1 METMISMTT
10 TQTIESREV
19 AEMID
24 RKHSE
29 LLKYIRRIIGYLA
42 EGEIHSGSFFL
53 ESSYFDQNNQPRPC
67 YLLSKQGCEMVAN
80 KLTGRNGTI
89 FTAKYVQRFN
99 EMEMTNWDSYM
110 IDDPVKRAEKWIVEQ
125 ERTKQL
131 ALENDEMKPKAA
143 FADSVTAS
151 GDTILVRDLARFLKQ
166 NGMNIGQNRLF
177 ERLRK
182 DGYLIK
188 SGSRKNTPTQKA
200 MDLGLFKTTERTI
213 QRSEGSE
220 IKITTKVTGKGQF
233 YFINKYL
240 EEFNNNEINGD

>member
-1 METMISMTT
+1 MEAMISMTT

-19 AEMID
+19 AGMID

-29 LLKYIRRIIGYLA
+29 LLKDIRRIIGYLA

-53 ESSYFDQNNQPRPC
+53 ESSYYDQNNQPRPC

-99 EMEMTNWDSYM
+99 EMEMSNWDSYM
-110 IDDPVKRAEKWIVEQ
+110 IDDPVKRAEKWIAEQ

-131 ALENDEMKPKAA
+131 ALEVTEMKPKAA

-151 GDTILVRDLARFLKQ
+151 GDAILVRDLARFLKQ

-188 SGSRKNTPTQKA
+188 SGSRKNTPTQRA
-200 MDLGLFKTTERTI
+200 MELGLFKTTERTI
-213 QRSEGSE
+213 QRSEGSQ
-220 IKITTKVTGKGQF
+220 IKITTKVTGKGQY

-240 EEFNNNEINGD
+240 EEYNNNEVNGD